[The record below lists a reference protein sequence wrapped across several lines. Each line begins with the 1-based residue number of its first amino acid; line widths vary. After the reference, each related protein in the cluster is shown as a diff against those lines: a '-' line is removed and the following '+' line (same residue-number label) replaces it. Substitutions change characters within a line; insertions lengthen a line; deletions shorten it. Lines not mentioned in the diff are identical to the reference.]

1 MNTPLPGQS
10 FQVGSNWSSEQ
21 RKVAEV
27 LGERTVNGE
36 KVVVV
41 KDELGYE
48 QQLKVNQN
56 SSAQTGWF
64 SK

>member
-1 MNTPLPGQS
+1 MSTPLPGQS
-10 FQVGSNWSSEQ
+10 FQVGSNWSEQQ

-27 LGERTVNGE
+27 LGERMVNGE

-48 QQLKVNQN
+48 QELKVNQN
-56 SSAQTGWF
+56 SSARTGWF